1 MGNMDSAQII
11 TIVTTS
17 TTLVLQVWDK
27 VKNASFKCTC
37 CKHGEDEL
45 VSVNTNVVNDDTE
58 KQKQNE

>member
-45 VSVNTNVVNDDTE
+45 VGVDTNVVKEEPT
-58 KQKQNE
+58 KQP